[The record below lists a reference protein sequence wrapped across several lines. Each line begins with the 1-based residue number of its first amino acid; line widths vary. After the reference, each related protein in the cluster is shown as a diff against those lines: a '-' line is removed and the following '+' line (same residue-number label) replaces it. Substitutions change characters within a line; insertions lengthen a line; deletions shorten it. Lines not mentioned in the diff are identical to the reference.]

1 MTDES
6 DQEHTER
13 VERALEHDIEV
24 LEDKALDASKKLAA
38 RAVPALI
45 AVGVLLLVA
54 WLLGRR
60 LRNRGVGV

>member
-24 LEDKALDASKKLAA
+24 LEDKALTASKRVAA
-38 RAVPALI
+38 RAAPMVAGVL
-45 AVGVLLLVA
+45 VLLLLA
-54 WLLGRR
+54 WLAGRR
-60 LRNRGVGV
+60 LRKR